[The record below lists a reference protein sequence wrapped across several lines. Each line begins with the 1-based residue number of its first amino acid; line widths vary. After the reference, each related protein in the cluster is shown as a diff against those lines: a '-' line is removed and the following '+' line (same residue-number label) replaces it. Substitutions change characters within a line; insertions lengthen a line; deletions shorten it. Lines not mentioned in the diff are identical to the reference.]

1 MGRKKQTKVWFD
13 YLERSLYTP
22 NCNFSSAWRWYNHT
36 FSRWSEMDLLS
47 SSTIFNSSQTLLY
60 STLLFSHGY
69 STRNYTE
76 WIRETWNLLK
86 SSNGWKTHKLW
97 NFAGGKGN
105 IPHYT
110 TLKHNSYGPLL
121 HFAIL
126 SQTWTKKCENL
137 HSALKVCMYSLI
149 IFDLPY
155 QLSSLSR
162 LVGYTLMGKTASLMF
177 FCWRV
182 SSSVWFPQ
190 TSSKKLTL

>member
-13 YLERSLYTP
+13 YLERSLYTPNCKFSSASPKGFDVSQGGKKRTKLWFDYLDKSLYTP

-47 SSTIFNSSQTLLY
+47 SSTIFNSSQTFLY

-126 SQTWTKKCENL
+126 SQTWTKKCEIL
-137 HSALKVCMYSLI
+137 HSALKVCISNL
-149 IFDLPY
+149 
-155 QLSSLSR
+155 
-162 LVGYTLMGKTASLMF
+162 
-177 FCWRV
+177 
-182 SSSVWFPQ
+182 
-190 TSSKKLTL
+190 